1 MNVPTQD
8 MISYATGGLLTGNG
22 DVTFR
27 TRHLA
32 SHLVILVGSFAYIL
46 VHWQAYNHIADGLV
60 EIHPVGTDEIFVA
73 DITFGNPPQLLK
85 MAFDTG
91 SADV

>member
-1 MNVPTQD
+1 MSVPNQG
-8 MISYATGGLLTGNG
+8 MILYATGGLLIGNG
-22 DVTFR
+22 DVTFW
-27 TRHLA
+27 TRRLA
-32 SHLVILVGSFAYIL
+32 SHLVMLVGSFASTL
-46 VHWQAYNHIADGLV
+46 VHRSAYSHIADGLV